1 MRREHRR
8 RARRA
13 LMAAKAMAA
22 PANVRTRKPS
32 HDRRVDDAHVRRR
45 LVDALPR
52 RRRGPRDHLDPARA
66 ERRRKLAPDR
76 GALRKVARHRLVRLQ
91 AHPAPLWRWALRRL
105 VEAELVKEDA
115 SGKRHWLSSAG
126 AGWLRRPRPLRWP
139 QPLPIWGSAQ
149 AALTKSR
156 SKDSEGDSQV
166 FQVPPEPV
174 MLSLRAPQLTA
185 T

>member
-1 MRREHRR
+1 MLIQDGQQLAEPLL
-8 RARRA
+8 RA
-13 LMAAKAMAA
+13 LQQAEEGLEAADLAA
-22 PANVRTRKPS
+22 
-32 HDRRVDDAHVRRR
+32 D
-45 LVDALPR
+45 
-52 RRRGPRDHLDPARA
+52 
-66 ERRRKLAPDR
+66 LADE
-76 GALRKVARHRLVRLQ
+76 

-105 VEAELVKEDA
+105 VEAELVKEDG

-126 AGWLRRPRPLRWP
+126 ASWLRRPRPLRWP
-139 QPLPIWGSAQ
+139 QPLPIFGSAQ

-156 SKDSEGDSQV
+156 SKVSAGDSQV